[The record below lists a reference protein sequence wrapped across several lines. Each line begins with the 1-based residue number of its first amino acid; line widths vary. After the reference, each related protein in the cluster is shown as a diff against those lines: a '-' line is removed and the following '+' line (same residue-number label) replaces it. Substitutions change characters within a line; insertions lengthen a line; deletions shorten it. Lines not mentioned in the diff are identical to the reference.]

1 MFQYLL
7 EAVSRDVAN
16 IRSIIQTS
24 DRLREIA
31 SNSSFTVENNS
42 GNQTDYVIKELIQNF
57 PEKNYWRVYDHCAVV
72 TRLYA
77 VYERFVENLISDWLQ
92 FLPDV
97 CPDYLNLE
105 DSIKNAHRSGVG
117 RLLCNLGKP
126 RFEHLT
132 EVAVMRGLF
141 DGITGGETYKLLP
154 DAFLLHEQNLWR
166 NILEELFKGVGI
178 QNSWHWVEKHRG
190 IKQFIEEVRAN
201 ENTAE
206 GELQLFISYRN
217 DAAHGTPVVN
227 ILRSNALLQLC
238 DFIENLCQALAELVL
253 YHIITKQTNAGQ
265 AKYIGKIT
273 RWFPEPK
280 AARAKVQEII
290 LDGGTSLVLLNEQTS
305 YCCPA
310 TIETLRLE
318 ETSENWVDVE
328 QVNATEEIEVGLK
341 FNIEARKGLQIYV
354 QCQQQPPQSDSH
366 SEEDS
371 YPPTTS
377 DEKI

>member
-24 DRLREIA
+24 SKLREIY
-31 SNSSFTVENNS
+31 SNSSFPVESDS
-42 GNQTDYVIKELIQNF
+42 GNPTDYVIKELIQNF
-57 PEKNYWRVYDHCAVV
+57 PDINYWRVYEHCAVV

-117 RLLCNLGKP
+117 RLLCNLDKP

-132 EVAVMRGLF
+132 VEAVMRGLF

-166 NILEELFKGVGI
+166 KILEELFKSVGI
-178 QNSWHWVEKHRG
+178 QNSWHWVEKHRA
-190 IKQFIEEVRAN
+190 IKQFIEEVRASD
-201 ENTAE
+201 NTAE

-217 DAAHGTPVVN
+217 DAAHGTPVDN
-227 ILRSNALLQLC
+227 ILKANALLQLC

-253 YHIITKQTNAGQ
+253 YHIITKQTIVGQ
-265 AKYIGKIT
+265 AKCIGKIT

-290 LDGGTSLVLLNEQTS
+290 LDGGTSLFLLNEQSS
-305 YCCPA
+305 YCCLA
-310 TIETLRLE
+310 KIESLMLE
-318 ETSENWVDVE
+318 ETLENWVAVE

-366 SEEDS
+366 SEE
-371 YPPTTS
+371 
-377 DEKI
+377 